1 MSGSDLFTGT
11 LEILILKT
19 LLGGSLHGYG
29 IGRRLRNRSDGVLS
43 VREGALYPAL
53 QRLQKSGFIKGTWG
67 KNDTGRRAKFYKLTT
82 GGHEFL
88 ASETR
93 RWEQFSGAVADV
105 LSEAR

>member
-19 LLGGSLHGYG
+19 LLAGTLHGYG
-29 IGRRLRNRSDGVLS
+29 IGRRLRARTDGVLS

-53 QRLQKSGFIKGTWG
+53 QRLQTNGFIKGAWG
-67 KNDTGRRAKFYKLTT
+67 KTETGRRAKSYELTT
-82 GGHEFL
+82 EGRDFL

-93 RWEQFSGAVADV
+93 RWEQFSGAVAEI
-105 LSEAR
+105 LEEPS